1 MTAPESLTFYRQPDP
16 MTHVPTESR
25 INVLLAKLPNDL
37 IGIIRTV
44 QNSLLHIFWA
54 ERYGVTLSE
63 ERKAEVEIRSA
74 ADMLR
79 NIHAIDATPVSE
91 TRQPEQRLVGN
102 CRDFTVLTVALL
114 RRAGIPARARCG
126 FGAYFS
132 GPEDA
137 IQFVDHWVV
146 EYWSPEADRW
156 VMVDAQLDAFQRE
169 QLNLDFDP
177 VDVPPD
183 RFLTGG
189 AAWQRC
195 RRGQADPDRFGIF
208 EMHGLWFIRGD
219 LMRDL
224 AALNNL
230 PLLPWDGWG
239 LMLNEPGTDTE
250 EELTLLDRV
259 AEVTQPDT
267 RRFIEARALYEQ
279 HEQLRV
285 PQTFLSWMG
294 GKEPVQVDL
303 AEVSEPVSPRKS
315 INQ

>member
-1 MTAPESLTFYRQPDP
+1 MTTSESLTFYRQPDP
-16 MTHVPTESR
+16 MTHLPTESR
-25 INVLLAKLPNDL
+25 INVLLANLPNDL
-37 IGIIRTV
+37 MGIIHTV

-54 ERYGVTLSE
+54 DRYGVTLSE

-79 NIHAIDATPVSE
+79 TIFKIDATSLAKI
-91 TRQPEQRLVGN
+91 RRLEQRLVGN

-132 GPEDA
+132 ASEDA
-137 IQFVDHWVV
+137 IQYVDHWVV

-177 VDVPPD
+177 VDVPHD

-189 AAWQRC
+189 AAWQMC

-208 EMHGLWFIRGD
+208 DMHGLWFVRGD

-239 LMLNEPGTDTE
+239 LMLNEPGTDAE
-250 EELTLLDRV
+250 QELTLLDRV
-259 AEVTQPDT
+259 AAVTQPDT
-267 RRFIEARALYEQ
+267 RCFNEARELYEQ

-285 PQTFLSWMG
+285 PPTFLSWMG
-294 GKEPVQVDL
+294 GKEPVQVHL
-303 AEVSEPVSPRKS
+303 ADVSEPISTM
-315 INQ
+315 

>member
-1 MTAPESLTFYRQPDP
+1 MIAPESLTFYRQSDP
-16 MTHVPTESR
+16 MTHLPTESR
-25 INVLLAKLPNDL
+25 INVLLANLPNDL
-37 IGIIRTV
+37 MGIIRTV

-54 ERYGVTLSE
+54 EHYGITLSDD
-63 ERKAEVEIRSA
+63 RKAEVEIRSA

-79 NIHAIDATPVSE
+79 KLHAINATPLSE
-91 TRQPEQRLVGN
+91 TRRPEQRLVGN

-114 RRAGIPARARCG
+114 RREGIPARARCG

-132 GPEDA
+132 APEDA
-137 IQFVDHWVV
+137 IQYVDHWVA

-156 VMVDAQLDAFQRE
+156 VMVDAQLDAFQRA

-189 AAWQRC
+189 AAWQMC
-195 RRGQADPDRFGIF
+195 QRGQADRFGIF
-208 EMHGLWFIRGD
+208 DMHGLWFVRGD

-239 LMLNEPGTDTE
+239 LMLNEPGTDTGQ
-250 EELTLLDRV
+250 ELTLLDHV
-259 AEVTQPDT
+259 AMVTQPDT
-267 RRFIEARALYEQ
+267 RRFNEARELYEH
-279 HEQLRV
+279 HEPLRV
-285 PQTFLSWMG
+285 PQTFLSWMS
-294 GKEPVQVDL
+294 GKDPVHVLL
-303 AEVSEPVSPRKS
+303 ADVSEPISTRKS
-315 INQ
+315 TNR